1 LPDDKKL
8 STLRKAIAYLGQIVP
23 KADHDM
29 KQVQAAAHCL
39 TQRPNIAARSSLLAS
54 VRLQAICRHQQRAFT
69 PGRKDK
75 HLPGPRQAEEGR
87 MTSVWIYEKND
98 TLHFFDSELEAQ
110 AWLKQ
115 NDPQGVTTGHQPG
128 ELRPAG
134 GADRYGVPRAT
145 ERPHLRVVK

>member
-1 LPDDKKL
+1 L
-8 STLRKAIAYLGQIVP
+8 P

-29 KQVQAAAHCL
+29 KQVQAAAHYL
-39 TQRPNIAARSSLLAS
+39 TQAAEHRGPVLFSRIGALAGHLSSPAARVHSRSQGHLL
-54 VRLQAICRHQQRAFT
+54 
-69 PGRKDK
+69 
-75 HLPGPRQAEEGR
+75 GPRQAEEGR

-98 TLHFFDSELEAQ
+98 TLHFFDSELEAPQ

-115 NDPQGVTTGHQPG
+115 NDPQGVTTGHQPD

-134 GADRYGVPRAT
+134 GADRYGVPKAT